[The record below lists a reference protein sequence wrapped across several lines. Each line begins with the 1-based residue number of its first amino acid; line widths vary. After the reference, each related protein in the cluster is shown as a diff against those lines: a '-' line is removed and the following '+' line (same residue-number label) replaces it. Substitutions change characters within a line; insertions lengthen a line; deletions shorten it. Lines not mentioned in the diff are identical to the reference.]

1 MMVQRGSDGLEELTH
16 TPEELLARYHKAM
29 GVVRSQ
35 RWR

>member
-1 MMVQRGSDGLEELTH
+1 MTVPLTADGLEALTH
-16 TPEELLARYHKAM
+16 THEELLARYHKAM